1 MSKDS
6 QDAVAPIAR
15 LFSVI
20 SLVCLLAACQ
30 SHSATQTVHVEPEL
44 RSRIAVMVD
53 FDKQSQTVWIGNG
66 FAHENIKATAQPG
79 WQVEEALGNA
89 LKERLAADGHEY
101 QIRDF
106 AGLGLSLRR
115 RIQGGTTEGYIT
127 LPRAMTNPSMLA
139 FAKPDLESN
148 LDELLGIEYRA
159 LKALGTDYLVLLRQ
173 LPLVADPNSKA
184 GSDRRI
190 INSYGYYL
198 KCDRTYAEC
207 EPPRALLLGLVEV
220 VDLRQMRYLG
230 AYGFFMN
237 IPMALDH
244 NGSGEVSPQARAL
257 IDAHLKTL
265 SLEIEQFLINKGLL
279 GSRNPKVPLLEARR

>member
-6 QDAVAPIAR
+6 QSAGVPITR
-15 LFSVI
+15 LISII
-20 SLVCLLAACQ
+20 SLICLLAPCQ
-30 SHSATQTVHVEPEL
+30 SNSGTEMAEIEPES

-66 FAHENIKATAQPG
+66 FAHENIKTADQPG
-79 WQVEEALGNA
+79 WQVDEALGDA
-89 LKERLAADGHEY
+89 LKERLAADSHDY
-101 QIRDF
+101 QLRDF

-115 RIQGGTTEGYIT
+115 RMQGGAMEGYIT

-139 FAKPDLESN
+139 FARPDLESN
-148 LDELLGIEYRA
+148 LDELFGIEYLA

-190 INSYGYYL
+190 LNSYGYYL

-207 EPPRALLLGLVEV
+207 EPPRALLRGLVEV

-237 IPMALDH
+237 IPMPLDH

-257 IDAHLKTL
+257 INAHLKTL
-265 SLEIEQFLINKGLL
+265 SLEIEQFLTNKGLL
-279 GSRNPKVPLLEARR
+279 GPRK